1 LGARTTR
8 NEETALLCR
17 SSDIK
22 AMADA
27 ICRLK
32 DDEELSEVLS
42 KDARELAEDLW
53 TMKNV
58 RTLR

>member
-1 LGARTTR
+1 
-8 NEETALLCR
+8 
-17 SSDIK
+17 
-22 AMADA
+22 MADA